1 MLISGSNNVNFTSM
15 HKTAFFF
22 CMIIGVIGCSDYA
35 KKNVEKMLKSD
46 TLIYTQEASDVTIS
60 YTDSGILKA
69 RITAKKLLGY
79 KNEGNEIIKMPKGI
93 IANFYNDEGQI
104 ESYLT
109 AENGTSYQTQ
119 KITEVNRNVVVQNIK
134 GERLNTEKLIW
145 DQRKQLIYTDKFV
158 RITTKDE
165 VLTGDGMEAK
175 QDFSNWKILKPRGNI
190 KIQKDSTNQ

>member
-1 MLISGSNNVNFTSM
+1 MKSSLFLIVFSLLALS
-15 HKTAFFF
+15 
-22 CMIIGVIGCSDYA
+22 CSDYA
-35 KKNVEKMLKSD
+35 KKNVEKMMKSD
-46 TLIYTQEASDVTIS
+46 TLIYTQEASDVTINYS
-60 YTDSGILKA
+60 DSGLLKA

-79 KNEGNEIIKMPKGI
+79 KKDGNEIIKMPKGV
-93 IANFYNDEGQI
+93 IANFYNDEGEI

-119 KITEVNRNVVVQNIK
+119 KLTEVNRNVVVQNIK